1 MNMGAPRDSWS
12 ARAPIILAFSN
23 LVSVGGPVTT
33 RPPLLV
39 ISTPHGVG
47 KYHFNCIG
55 YKNSE
60 ILLEFIL
67 IIDHDFKDSDLISTE
82 IGNKYY
88 LTINQFLLAYKNLA
102 FS

>member
-1 MNMGAPRDSWS
+1 MKEKQMLTANNQSSIDY
-12 ARAPIILAFSN
+12 LYK
-23 LVSVGGPVTT
+23 VCKEH
-33 RPPLLV
+33 PLLV

-55 YKNSE
+55 YKNSQV
-60 ILLEFIL
+60 LLEFTL
-67 IIDHDFKDSDLISTE
+67 IIDYNFKDSDVISTE
-82 IGNKYY
+82 LGNKYY

>member
-1 MNMGAPRDSWS
+1 MLTNNNHS
-12 ARAPIILAFSN
+12 
-23 LVSVGGPVTT
+23 SVGYLYKVC
-33 RPPLLV
+33 REHPLLV
-39 ISTPHGVG
+39 ISTPHGIG

-55 YKNSE
+55 YKNSQ
-60 ILLEFIL
+60 LLFEFNL
-67 IIDHDFKDSDLISTE
+67 VIDHNFKDSDLISTE

>member
-1 MNMGAPRDSWS
+1 M
-12 ARAPIILAFSN
+12 L
-23 LVSVGGPVTT
+23 TT
-33 RPPLLV
+33 NNQSSIDYLYKVCKEHPLLV

-55 YKNSE
+55 YRNSQ

-67 IIDHDFKDSDLISTE
+67 IIDHNFKDSDIISTE
-82 IGNKYY
+82 LGNKYY

>member
-1 MNMGAPRDSWS
+1 M
-12 ARAPIILAFSN
+12 L
-23 LVSVGGPVTT
+23 TT
-33 RPPLLV
+33 NNQSSIDYLYKVCREHPLLV

-55 YKNSE
+55 YKNSQV
-60 ILLEFIL
+60 LLEFTL
-67 IIDHDFKDSDLISTE
+67 IIDYNFKDSDVISTE
-82 IGNKYY
+82 LGNKYY